1 MEGFSISSI
10 GNQIVITIDRSLVDI
25 NFVNNLVERLRVE
38 QLINKANFSEEI
50 LNVANQIKKEWWE
63 KNKKSYLEGI

>member
-1 MEGFSISSI
+1 MEGFSISSS

-25 NFVNNLVERLRVE
+25 NFVNNLVARLRVE
-38 QLINKANFSEEI
+38 QLIKKANFVEEI
-50 LNVANQIKKEWWE
+50 LNVADEIKKEWWE